1 MTRSQAEARGLKV
14 ESEDI
19 TYKLIEPI
27 DPTTGNKGPAV
38 QMQPDP
44 GWSFNPGE
52 SYWGNLGE
60 TLAERAERWHPRI
73 AKQLLTDN
81 MMADEFGLYLKRPK
95 DIYPALRLGEEVA
108 QTVGAS
114 SPVAVLRE
122 EELLPLLASGIG
134 ASDLAKL
141 PTMDITKASD
151 GRLEL
156 SGQGIK
162 AVFVVI
168 EGRLVLTEM
177 ENM

>member
-1 MTRSQAEARGLKV
+1 MTRSQAEARGLTV

-27 DPTTGNKGPAV
+27 DPATGNKGPAV

-73 AKQLLTDN
+73 AGQLLTDN
-81 MMADEFGLYLKRPK
+81 LQSDTFGLYLKRPR
-95 DIYPALRLGEEVA
+95 DIYPALRLGDELSRS
-108 QTVGAS
+108 VGAT

-134 ASDLAKL
+134 ASELAKL
-141 PTMDITKASD
+141 PAMDISLAAD
-151 GRLEL
+151 GCLEL

-162 AVFVVI
+162 AVFTVI
-168 EGRLVLTEM
+168 EGRLVLTDM
-177 ENM
+177 ENL